1 MFRKRITRDAIA
13 RLVLRILAVYGI
25 VIAAIVG
32 LLNFAAGNPEPDQR
46 AIIAMGLS
54 LILIWCV
61 LGGIAMRLIRD
72 RFVHGVRR
80 LKIDWRLVFVLLC
93 IVMAMLEEAVTT
105 SLTNAAPVFGAA
117 TEAARITISKNY
129 LEVISNSVVTFI
141 PWFIC
146 WAWLLGRYDFRPVE
160 IMLLFGL
167 TGTLAETLTFGWPHI
182 AEVGMWTYVYG
193 LMVYLPA
200 HAVPDNRNVRP
211 VRWYHYVVAVLLPL
225 VFIIPLAVWVVVSSA
240 KCAVSLLAKRE
251 NRVQETSD

>member
-1 MFRKRITRDAIA
+1 MFREKITRDAIA
-13 RLVLRILAVYGI
+13 KLVLRVLAVYGI
-25 VIAAIVG
+25 AIAAIVG
-32 LLNFAAGNPEPDQR
+32 FLNFAAGNPNPDQR
-46 AIIAMGLS
+46 AIVAMGLS

-72 RFVHGVRR
+72 RFIEQVRR

-93 IVMAMLEEAVTT
+93 IIMAMLEEAVTT
-105 SLTNAAPVFGAA
+105 SLTNAAPFFGAA

-129 LEVISNSVVTFI
+129 LVVISNSVVTFI

-146 WAWLLGRYDFRPVE
+146 WAWLLSRYDFRPVE

-167 TGTLAETLTFGWPHI
+167 TGTLAETLTFGPQHI

-211 VRWYHYVVAVLLPL
+211 VRWYHYVVAVPLPP
-225 VFIIPLAVWVVVSSA
+225 VFIIPLAIWVLVSSV
-240 KCAVSLLAKRE
+240 KCAVSLFRKRKTQI
-251 NRVQETSD
+251 QETAD